1 MLVILAFFVVYT
13 DFSGGL
19 HDPAQPAGRPQPQSS
34 CPAVQTSLS
43 SAQYQWRRRGGERVE
58 LVTPSPPAYSL
69 YTISVCRTRVLP
81 LPFFRFHLTMDTLGA
96 VLLPSQH
103 LPLWDM
109 GGMWSIWKF
118 SLLLPRYPFPA
129 LKKYLSSSLREH
141 CVAEL
146 LTDLPVV
153 GQDVVYIL
161 LLVPDYPGH
170 QAGGQLADSTGTAE
184 TSYGSKLFR
193 RQGLCSLHKNTCRP
207 FLNYPKIFWICENY
221 IPIYKHVTFLKSQY
235 MLGTPLHLQM
245 AALSL

>member
-1 MLVILAFFVVYT
+1 MAP
-13 DFSGGL
+13 FSC
-19 HDPAQPAGRPQPQSS
+19 RVSS
-34 CPAVQTSLS
+34 CMLS
-43 SAQYQWRRRGGERVE
+43 SV
-58 LVTPSPPAYSL
+58 V
-69 YTISVCRTRVLP
+69 
-81 LPFFRFHLTMDTLGA
+81 
-96 VLLPSQH
+96 

-170 QAGGQLADSTGTAE
+170 QAGGLAGRGQAGGQLADSTGTAE